1 MCELTHMVSEKA
13 EPLREIIR
21 EKGRQ
26 EEHDKPPPRKEAVE
40 EGGIEEE
47 EQKDHPHQ
55 EHIKLTLLRL
65 ISV

>member
-1 MCELTHMVSEKA
+1 MAREKA
-13 EPLREIIR
+13 KSLWEITR
-21 EKGRQ
+21 EKGRLK
-26 EEHDKPPPRKEAVE
+26 EHGKPPPRKEVVE
-40 EGGIEEE
+40 EGGIQEE